1 MFIHTD
7 SMFVKADAR
16 FYDCVMAAK
25 PDRKR
30 SRSTQ
35 QERSEK
41 TVAALLE
48 AARLLFARQ
57 GFAATSLDDILA
69 ATKLTRGALYHH
81 FNGKTE
87 LFRAVFEEQEKI
99 LTAAVARAAAE
110 KRSAWQAFRAGC
122 DGFLEACLD
131 PATQR
136 IILIDAPAV
145 LGWDVMREIESRYAL
160 ALLRAGLERTMAE
173 GKLARRPVEPLAMI
187 LLGALSEAAMAIA
200 RAPDPKSAAGDARRE
215 IERLLKALA

>member
-1 MFIHTD
+1 MT
-7 SMFVKADAR
+7 
-16 FYDCVMAAK
+16 AK
-25 PDRKR
+25 TERKR
-30 SRSTQ
+30 PTQ

-41 TVAALLE
+41 TVAALVE
-48 AARLLFARQ
+48 AARLLFAKQ

-69 ATKLTRGALYHH
+69 ATKMTRGALYHH
-81 FNGKTE
+81 FDSKTS

-99 LTAAVARAAAE
+99 LTAEVAKAAAE
-110 KRSAWQAFRAGC
+110 KRGAWQAFRAGC

-145 LGWDVMREIESRYAL
+145 LGWDVMREIEARYAL
-160 ALLRAGLERTMAE
+160 ALLRGGLQRIMDE
-173 GKLARRPVEPLAMI
+173 GKLAKRPIEPLAVI

-200 RAPDPKSAAGDARRE
+200 RAPDPKAAAQDARRE
-215 IERLLKALA
+215 IDRLLKALA